1 MKIYDLSCIEM
12 RIWFIM
18 RHKKIGGRFMSVSIE
33 EVKEMIHIKLETTR
47 AICERI
53 TDSNLTKL
61 SSEAKAEFADIIE
74 LVAVLMLEYAG
85 EFPEE
90 WSSEQLIDIYHHK
103 LPTLLSPVERRNIKD
118 ILMTY
123 VDFVGG
129 ALELPN
135 YREIQKNLAS

>member
-1 MKIYDLSCIEM
+1 
-12 RIWFIM
+12 
-18 RHKKIGGRFMSVSIE
+18 MSTLDSE
-33 EVKEMIHIKLETTR
+33 EIKEMIHIKLETTR

-61 SSEAKAEFADIIE
+61 SNVAKAEFADIIE
-74 LVAVLMLEYAG
+74 LVAILMLEYAG
-85 EFPEE
+85 QFPEE
-90 WSSEQLIDIYHHK
+90 WTHEELVDIYHHR
-103 LPTLLSPVERRNIKD
+103 LPTLLSPAERANIKD

-123 VDFVGG
+123 VEFVGS